1 MTKKTMDLE
10 IAMTPRITLIAA
22 ALAFAVP
29 AFAAPVVGKP
39 APDFSVTDASGKTQ
53 SLAAYK
59 GRTVVLEWNNPEC
72 PFVGKHYGAK
82 NMQAQQAEAASE
94 GVVWLTVNSGAS
106 GKQGHLDG
114 AAANAYVAKVGG
126 KEAAYL
132 IDGDGK
138 VGHAYDAKTTP
149 HMYVID
155 KDGVLRY
162 MGGID
167 SIASTD
173 KEDIPKAT
181 QYVRQALAEIRDG
194 KAVSV
199 PTSEPY
205 GCSVKYG
212 S

>member
-1 MTKKTMDLE
+1 MSL
-10 IAMTPRITLIAA
+10 RITLIAA

-29 AFAAPVVGKP
+29 AVAAPVVGKP

-53 SLAAYK
+53 SLSAYK
-59 GRTVVLEWNNPEC
+59 GKTVVLEWNNPEC

-82 NMQAQQAEAASE
+82 NMQEQQTAAASD
-94 GVVWLTVNSGAS
+94 GVVWLTVNSAAP
-106 GKQGHLDG
+106 GKQGHFD
-114 AAANAYVAKVGG
+114 AAGANAYVAKVGG

-132 IDGDGK
+132 LDGDGK

-149 HMYVID
+149 HLYVID
-155 KDGVLRY
+155 GGGVLRY

-167 SIASTD
+167 SIQSAD
-173 KEDIPKAT
+173 PDDIVKAT
-181 QYVRQALAEIRDG
+181 QYVPQALAELAAG
-194 KAVSV
+194 KAVSA

-212 S
+212 AP